1 MATDFTKCEQCGA
14 DIDEGEWFCS
24 QKCYEDN
31 QADIE
36 DMENNQRDEEQ
47 EILEAE
53 FAWYCTQSLGLG
65 ESQSESQKILEA
77 DFMSL
82 QNKIIMRRENGLCA

>member
-24 QKCYEDN
+24 QKCYEDM

-36 DMENNQRDEEQ
+36 DRENAQRDEEQ
-47 EILEAE
+47 EELEIA
-53 FAWYCTQSLGLG
+53 F
-65 ESQSESQKILEA
+65 IEA
-77 DFMSL
+77 
-82 QNKIIMRRENGLCA
+82 QNRIIRRRESGEPYPL